1 MIVKIENAF
10 KKYFKENETILAL
23 NNVSYSFELNKFYG
37 IMGPS
42 GSGKSTFLQCIGT
55 LDSLTSGKIFINGK
69 DISSLNDNDLSF
81 LRKKEIGFVFQDFYL
96 NQNMKSYENVMLP
109 IILDKGLSYEQKK
122 KRAVK
127 LLENLGL
134 SKRINHYPNEL
145 SGGERQRVAI
155 ARALINNPK
164 IILCDEST
172 GNLDSKNELKIFELL
187 KKLSNEGKC
196 VIVVTHNDNIRSYTD
211 KIVFIKDGK
220 IYE

>member
-1 MIVKIENAF
+1 
-10 KKYFKENETILAL
+10 
-23 NNVSYSFELNKFYG
+23 
-37 IMGPS
+37 
-42 GSGKSTFLQCIGT
+42 
-55 LDSLTSGKIFINGK
+55 
-69 DISSLNDNDLSF
+69 
-81 LRKKEIGFVFQDFYL
+81 
-96 NQNMKSYENVMLP
+96 MKSYENVMLP

-134 SKRINHYPNEL
+134 SKQINHYPNEL

-164 IILCDEST
+164 IILCDEPT